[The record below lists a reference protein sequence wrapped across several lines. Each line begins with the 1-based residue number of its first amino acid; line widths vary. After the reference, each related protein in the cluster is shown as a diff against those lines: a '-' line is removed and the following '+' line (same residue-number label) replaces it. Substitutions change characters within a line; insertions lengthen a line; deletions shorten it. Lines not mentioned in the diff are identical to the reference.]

1 MMGWHLHSLES
12 QCPCAVSIETAFFYL
27 DGAKMKIQGWSK
39 YASIVMLATAL
50 TANAQSPTHDAEAE
64 MKAATDAAKAVAKN
78 GPADITL
85 KDQATLKLPDGY
97 VFIPQPQAD
106 QMLKAMGN
114 QADPQRVGLIFPQGS
129 DAFVVVRYF
138 DSGYVKDEDAKDWDA
153 GKLLKGLREGTEEG
167 NKERTARGIPA
178 MEIVGWVQPPAYDAG
193 THRLVWSIEAKD
205 KGEAAG
211 SDHGINY
218 NTYVLGREGYLSLNL
233 VTSMS
238 AIGKD
243 KDIAASL
250 LRATSFN
257 SGKAYSD
264 FNASTDRVA
273 EYGIAALVAGAAAK
287 KLGLFAVMAAFFVK
301 FAKVIGVA
309 AIGLIAMLR
318 GMFKKKVDG

>member
-1 MMGWHLHSLES
+1 
-12 QCPCAVSIETAFFYL
+12 
-27 DGAKMKIQGWSK
+27 MKTQGWS
-39 YASIVMLATAL
+39 SIVSMLMLVTAL
-50 TANAQSPTHDAEAE
+50 TAQAQTATQDAEAE
-64 MKAATDAAKAVAKN
+64 MRAATEAAKAVAKN
-78 GPADITL
+78 GPTDIAL
-85 KDQATLKLPDGY
+85 KDQAMLKLPDGY

-153 GKLLKGLREGTEEG
+153 DELLKGLREGTEEG

-178 MEIVGWVQPPAYDAG
+178 MEIVGWVQTPTYDAG
-193 THRLVWSIEAKD
+193 THRLLWSIEAKD
-205 KGEAAG
+205 KGEAPG

-250 LRATSFN
+250 LQATSFN
-257 SGKAYSD
+257 SGKAYAD
-264 FNASTDRVA
+264 FDAKTDRVA

-287 KLGLFAVMAAFFVK
+287 KLGFFAVIAAFFVK
-301 FAKVIGVA
+301 FAKVIGIA

-318 GMFKKKVDG
+318 GVFKKKAASNGDGTT